1 MAMQHEIYVMLF
13 IYKTNSNTVKRL
25 LLNKTF
31 YFYRF
36 LAESARYSPENAK
49 SALECFRMLRF
60 LECLICFRVLRI
72 FRMLTMLQN
81 A

>member
-25 LLNKTF
+25 LQNNIL
-31 YFYRF
+31 YRF
-36 LAESARYSPENAK
+36 LVESARYSPENAK
-49 SALECFRMLRF
+49 SALECFGMLRVLGVPRMLR
-60 LECLICFRVLRI
+60 
-72 FRMLTMLQN
+72 MLQS